1 MRSTASLCTDE
12 EGWTDP
18 LDPMGDVVEGAV
30 DAGPDGYAERVDAD
44 TDLAPRVRWLLSS
57 SSANRESCLETVG
70 RAKRN

>member
-1 MRSTASLCTDE
+1 
-12 EGWTDP
+12 
-18 LDPMGDVVEGAV
+18 MGVVEGAM